1 MNTKL
6 LSATL
11 SGTSAMTLFS
21 YVVSAVQREQFREPQ
36 ILSQLIQRLVPTQG
50 KKISKAEAW
59 LLHYSIGL
67 LFNLIYDR
75 IWRKTRWKPS
85 NLHGLALGAFAGVV
99 GMTVWKTTLKLH
111 PDPPGVN
118 FRKFGPHLLVT
129 HLVFSIFSTIAYRNS
144 DKLQLR
150 PEHHR

>member
-6 LSATL
+6 LFAGF
-11 SGTSAMTLFS
+11 SGTSVMTLFS

-36 ILSQLIQRLVPTQG
+36 ILSQLIQRLVPAQG

-67 LFNLIYDR
+67 LFNLVYDR
-75 IWRKTRWKPS
+75 IWQNTRFKPS
-85 NLHGLALGAFAGVV
+85 NLHGLVLGALSGVV
-99 GMTVWKTTLKLH
+99 GMTVWKTTLELH
-111 PDPPGVN
+111 PDPPGIN

-144 DKLQLR
+144 NKLQLR
-150 PEHHR
+150 RAHHS